1 MKYLYLFIVLLL
13 VNPIT
18 ECKQNYTYSVQD
30 VETIS
35 VSGDK
40 NTNEPN
46 KIELSGN
53 VSSNSGNMQIRFN
66 KKQSIYIHI
75 PKLSNNQYLRLV
87 NIRF

>member
-30 VETIS
+30 VEIVS
-35 VSGDK
+35 VSDDK
-40 NTNEPN
+40 NTNKSN
-46 KIELSGN
+46 RIELSGN
-53 VSSNSGNMQIRFN
+53 VSSNRGSIQIKLN
-66 KKQSIYIHI
+66 KKQSIYIHT

-87 NIRF
+87 NVRF